1 MGSTE
6 LHLWRA
12 YDPDRPYT
20 RRADFD
26 PLSGEGA
33 SLVSGRWHTARPDK
47 SIVYASEHPALALLE
62 LYVNLEHALKRY
74 ALVEFTV
81 GTPGVDDPPEE
92 VANSVL
98 DETVTRA
105 YGDAWYAGGEHPV
118 LRVPSAL
125 VPSGFNYLV
134 RPGDVGAIE
143 VIGTTVHP
151 LDVRLA
157 ERL

>member
-1 MGSTE
+1 MGSIE

-20 RRADFD
+20 RKAGFD
-26 PLSGEGA
+26 PLSREGA
-33 SLVSGRWHTARPDK
+33 SFVSGRWHTAGLNK

-62 LYVNLEHALKRY
+62 LYANLEYVLRRY
-74 ALVEFTV
+74 ALVKFTV
-81 GTPGVDDPPEE
+81 GTPGVDAPPEE
-92 VANSVL
+92 VVNSVL
-98 DETVTRA
+98 AETVTRA
-105 YGDAWYAGGEHPV
+105 YGDAWYAGGKFPV

-125 VPSGFNYLV
+125 VPPGFNYLV

-143 VIGTTVHP
+143 VIGTTFHP
-151 LDVRLA
+151 LDGRLA